1 MDSFTLTRRPAVR
14 VNTLKTNKATIIRL
28 LNERAIPFQEVSWDP
43 SALVLETAQGLDDVI
58 KEGRLYIQGLS
69 SMVPALV
76 LDPRPGERVLDLC
89 AAPGSKTTQ
98 MAALMENTGEI
109 TAVESVKDRFYKLR
123 SVVALL
129 GAENVR
135 LKFSDGRKFRDREL
149 FDRVLVDAPCS
160 SEGRFTTQDKKSFAF
175 WSPRKIKEMAHKQRG
190 LLLNASRLLRP
201 GGTLVYSTC
210 TFAPE
215 ENEGAVDWL
224 LKKTDENLSV
234 EPVNLPGVAV
244 YPTLIG
250 WEKKTFNPQV
260 RHCCRILPTPAAE
273 GFFVA
278 KFSRVHG

>member
-1 MDSFTLTRRPAVR
+1 MDSFTLIRRPVAR
-14 VNTLKTNKATIIRL
+14 VNTLKTNKETIIRL

-224 LKKTDENLSV
+224 LKKTDGNLSV

-278 KFSRVHG
+278 KFVRSH